1 MVTENTVDADI
12 HEMQQRKG
20 KMNAAIL
27 ESGSANKA
35 NQKKEDEAAKM
46 TIVQTA
52 VNRFHQ
58 LTSPTAKNNTVA
70 LDDDDDEMDI

>member
-12 HEMQQRKG
+12 HEMQTRKAR
-20 KMNAAIL
+20 MNAAIL
-27 ESGSANKA
+27 DGNDKA
-35 NQKKEDEAAKM
+35 KQKKEDDTAVM

-58 LTSPTAKNNTVA
+58 LSSPTATNKTKDNE
-70 LDDDDDEMDI
+70 DDDEVMDI

>member
-12 HEMQQRKG
+12 HEMQQKKSR
-20 KMNAAIL
+20 MNAAIL
-27 ESGSANKA
+27 DANDKTK
-35 NQKKEDEAAKM
+35 QKKEEEAAKM

-58 LTSPTAKNNTVA
+58 LTSPKAKNNTN
-70 LDDDDDEMDI
+70 DDDDDEMDI